1 MKQALRSLLGHDQ
14 TSGNRDKGGEQTRL
28 EEALTQGTMIRGVR
42 GPVELTGG
50 LLQRSSKQV
59 LEDRGCGRVDTLG
72 S

>member
-1 MKQALRSLLGHDQ
+1 MKQALRSLLGHDH
-14 TSGNRDKGGEQTRL
+14 TSEHRDKGEKQTRL
-28 EEALTQGTMIRGVR
+28 EEALTQGTTIRGVR

-50 LLQRSSKQV
+50 LLQHSSKQV